1 MSDGLDP
8 EDWNEFRATAHRML
22 DASIDRLEAARE
34 GRVWTPFP
42 DSKKAEF
49 KAALPRKSSGGADV
63 QTALGALLP
72 YGVGNTHP
80 RFFGWVHGSG
90 SAASMLAEIAAAAM
104 NANLGGRDHGA
115 IYVERQVI
123 DWARQIMGFPEGSSG
138 LIVTG
143 TSMATIV
150 AMKVARDRRLGFG
163 VRKSGIG
170 AQNLVG
176 YASEQA
182 HSCMPRAFDMLGL
195 GADAMRK
202 VPCNE
207 AYEMDLDALRR
218 MIRQDRAE
226 GYEPFCVVGT
236 AGAVNVGAID
246 DLTAIADIAAT
257 EDLWFHVD
265 GAFGATA
272 VLSDRVR
279 PLLAGMERA
288 DSLAFDFHKWLHVN
302 YSAGCVL
309 IRDAEA
315 HRYSFAD
322 RPEYLHSAAAGLASG
337 DYWPVDYG
345 PELSRGFL
353 SLKIWTQLKHYG
365 TERLGQAITRNC
377 EQAAY
382 LAERIGQT
390 PELELLAPVALNIV
404 CYRYRDAPGDLD
416 ALNDS
421 IVIEMQETG
430 VAVPSTTRLDGKLAI
445 RVNLTNHRTRD
456 SDLDLLLR
464 ETVLLGAKLSRKA
477 PAG

>member
-1 MSDGLDP
+1 MSNGLDP
-8 EDWNEFRATAHRML
+8 ENWDNFRATAHKML
-22 DASIDRLEAARE
+22 DASIDRLANARE

-42 DSKKAEF
+42 DSKKAEYSD
-49 KAALPRKSSGGADV
+49 AVPEHGSSSADV
-63 QTALGALLP
+63 QTALGELLP

-90 SAASMLAEIAAAAM
+90 SAASMLGEIAAAGM

-123 DWARQIMGFPEGSSG
+123 DWARRIMGFPEGSSG

-150 AMKVARDRRLGFG
+150 AMKVARDQRLGLG

-170 AQNLVG
+170 AQKLVG
-176 YASEQA
+176 YASAQA

-202 VPCNE
+202 VPCN
-207 AYEMDLDALRR
+207 ANYEMDLDALRR

-226 GYEPFCVVGT
+226 GLEPFCVVGT

-279 PLLAGMERA
+279 PSLAGMERA

-309 IRDAEA
+309 IRDGEA

-322 RPEYLHSAAAGLASG
+322 RPEYLHGADAGLASG

-365 TERLGQAITRNC
+365 TERLGAAITRNC
-377 EQAAY
+377 EQAQY
-382 LAERIGQT
+382 LAEQIRQV

-404 CYRYRDAPGDLD
+404 CYRFRAAEGDLD
-416 ALNDS
+416 ALNDR
-421 IVIEMQETG
+421 IVIAMQESG
-430 VAVPSTTRLDGKLAI
+430 VAVPSTTRIDGKLAI
-445 RVNLTNHRTRD
+445 RVNLTNHRTRN
-456 SDLDLLLR
+456 SDLDLLLA
-464 ETVLLGAKLSRKA
+464 ETLRLGAKLSAKA
-477 PAG
+477 G

>member
-1 MSDGLDP
+1 MNDGLDP
-8 EDWNEFRATAHRML
+8 ENWEEFRATAHKML
-22 DASIDRLEAARE
+22 DAAVDRLASAGE

-49 KAALPRKSSGGADV
+49 DAAVPKEGTKATEVEAALE
-63 QTALGALLP
+63 ALLP

-123 DWARQIMGFPEGSSG
+123 DWARQIMGFPEDSSG

-143 TSMATIV
+143 TSMATFV
-150 AMKVARDRRLGFG
+150 AMKVARDQRLGLD
-163 VRKSGIG
+163 VRKTGIG

-176 YASEQA
+176 YASAQA
-182 HSCMPRAFDMLGL
+182 HSCVQDAFDMLGL

-202 VPCNE
+202 VPCNANFE
-207 AYEMDLDALRR
+207 LDLDALRR

-226 GYEPFCVVGT
+226 GLEPFCVVGT
-236 AGAVNVGAID
+236 AGTVNVGSID

-257 EDLWFHVD
+257 EELWFHVD
-265 GAFGATA
+265 GAFGPTA
-272 VLSDRVR
+272 VLSGHIR
-279 PLLAGMERA
+279 PLRAGMERA

-309 IRDAEA
+309 IRDGEA

-322 RPEYLHSAAAGLASG
+322 RPEYLRGASAGLASG
-337 DYWPVDYG
+337 GHWPVDYG
-345 PELSRGFL
+345 PELSRGFMA
-353 SLKIWTQLKHYG
+353 LKIWTQLKQYG
-365 TERLGQAITRNC
+365 TERLGAAITRNC

-382 LAERIGQT
+382 LAEKIGQT

-404 CYRYRDAPGDLD
+404 CYRFRAAEGDLD
-416 ALNDS
+416 ALNEQ
-421 IVIEMQETG
+421 IVIAMQESG
-430 VAVPSTTRLDGKLAI
+430 VAVPSTTRLGGELAI
-445 RVNLTNHRTRD
+445 RVNLTNHRTRN
-456 SDLDLLLR
+456 SDLDLLLA
-464 ETVLLGAKLSRKA
+464 ETLRLGAKLSGKDA
-477 PAG
+477 SG